1 MENLR
6 ASTSPTSL
14 KELNNALDAHSNI
27 SSETML
33 IRGIQDIMDELN
45 SILQVYKE
53 QSAVVTLL
61 KKEYYKTLNLTK
73 DQDWKNAAI
82 RLQERESSAAGSAA
96 RDAAANEVKH
106 VDERINSWVDAD
118 PLRAIEDRM
127 LEFRGLL
134 SQAERTYNAV
144 SHFHVIS
151 INHF

>member
-1 MENLR
+1 
-6 ASTSPTSL
+6 
-14 KELNNALDAHSNI
+14 
-27 SSETML
+27 
-33 IRGIQDIMDELN
+33 MDELN